1 MDCLARHVDPA
12 RYYGVIGLATDIR
25 LRTPPHP
32 ERHGVENQTLHVNA
46 LVIGGLQRSL
56 GVYLDEDS
64 MIERLQEIRRERE
77 GGR

>member
-1 MDCLARHVDPA
+1 
-12 RYYGVIGLATDIR
+12 
-25 LRTPPHP
+25 
-32 ERHGVENQTLHVNA
+32 
-46 LVIGGLQRSL
+46 LQRSL

>member
-1 MDCLARHVDPA
+1 
-12 RYYGVIGLATDIR
+12 
-25 LRTPPHP
+25 
-32 ERHGVENQTLHVNA
+32 VENQALHINA

-64 MIERLQEIRRERE
+64 MIERLREIRRERE